1 MALNSRGAS
10 CFTTLSFD
18 TARDHDVSV
27 LESTTHGWLW
37 DVASGVELS
46 CLQLCFTQHVS
57 ACVPREKAPP
67 DQSAV
72 TFAAREKISDERLHT
87 QNPDMHR
94 FKDVCGV
101 GPGVQ
106 GCTVTRDA
114 SRAQAAL
121 ERTR

>member
-27 LESTTHGWLW
+27 LESTTHGGCGRRLW
-37 DVASGVELS
+37 RGIELS
-46 CLQLCFTQHVS
+46 AALLTQHVS